1 MYSVVHVLMSNELLV
16 FMFAHSHRHSPKF
29 QSSWKLSSLSPNN
42 GLRSPLSLSLSL
54 STKNENGHPS
64 IRGPQRPSEK
74 RPRRLARFLL
84 SKFRAKVCPTIL
96 KQHHN
101 LILHL
106 IWNCDITD
114 IFCASH
120 GSPLILCYEPFDKGC
135 PKFTRTELHIARG
148 EGRES
153 REQ

>member
-1 MYSVVHVLMSNELLV
+1 MYWCPTNFWCSCSPILIDTAQNSNQVE
-16 FMFAHSHRHSPKF
+16 
-29 QSSWKLSSLSPNN
+29 SSLLS
-42 GLRSPLSLSLSL
+42 LRTTAFDRLSLSLSL